1 MRTIESLLNE
11 LELDEYLAVFEKNG
25 ITIDNLDSLTEDD
38 LKSIGVDVLGHRKSI
53 LKAAQAPASSPT
65 PAPAQTMAPAAT
77 QTSNQ
82 EFRNPMP
89 DTYMWQSIFVTLFC
103 CLPFGIIAIINSA
116 AVSSAYN
123 SGNEQLAY
131 QKSQSAKSF
140 VNWSIGIWFLLFF
153 FYFVLMFAGLATL

>member
-1 MRTIESLLNE
+1 MRTVEAFLNE
-11 LELDEYLAVFEKNG
+11 LQLGQYVQVFKDNG
-25 ITIDNLDSLTEDD
+25 ITMDNLDSLTDDD
-38 LKSIGVDVLGHRKSI
+38 LKSIGIGVLGHRKSI
-53 LKAAQAPASSPT
+53 LKAAQM
-65 PAPAQTMAPAAT
+65 PAPAPAPAPTSAPT
-77 QTSNQ
+77 QASNQ
-82 EFRNPMP
+82 NFRNPMP

-103 CLPFGIIAIINSA
+103 CLPFGIIAIINAA

-153 FYFVLMFAGLATL
+153 FYFVMMFAGLATL